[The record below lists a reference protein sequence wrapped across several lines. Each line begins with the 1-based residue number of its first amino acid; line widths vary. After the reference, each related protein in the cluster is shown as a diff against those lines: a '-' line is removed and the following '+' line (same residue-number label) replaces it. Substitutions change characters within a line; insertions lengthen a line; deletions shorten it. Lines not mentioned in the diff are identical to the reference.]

1 MNPHNMNRT
10 DVCLIIEGCFPYVR
24 GGVGNWIYNLIKE
37 LSDIDFSFMVIWP
50 SPNIPR
56 KLQYILPHNVKEIRE
71 VFVFANK
78 AEGRHRSGS
87 TERLLRV
94 LKLLDEDIYHAQTK
108 NFDKFLEV
116 ILSIDPVEINLQQLF
131 QSREAWASI
140 VELHENRY
148 PDESFIDLFW
158 TWRCS
163 RLPLFN
169 CIKAE
174 VPPARIYHCLS
185 TGYSGFLGVLASKR
199 FGSHL
204 LLTEH
209 GIYTQERKLELASAE
224 WLYEK
229 KDRGL
234 RFKKELSPLRQMW
247 LNVFKY
253 MGLLAYH
260 HCDLITTIFEGNRD
274 LQVLAGAP
282 EEKIWVIPN
291 GIDVERFS
299 KIRRISREKPEKL
312 QVGFVGRV
320 VPIKD
325 INTFLK
331 ACRILKNNYPKSEFF
346 IIGPYDEDPIY
357 YEECKRLSSLL
368 GLDDCLKFTGA
379 VDVEEYY
386 SKLHLVVLT
395 SIKEVF
401 PLAILE
407 ANAAGIPVVVSD
419 VGACRG
425 LLYGVTPEDR
435 ELGHSGVVA
444 RVANPEDTA
453 NALLKLI
460 NDPSLYEKMS
470 NAGRERV
477 RRFYNQKIVYS
488 RYRELYQ
495 RYL

>member
-1 MNPHNMNRT
+1 MNPHKMNGT

-24 GGVGNWIYNLIKE
+24 GGVSNWTYNLIKE
-37 LSDIDFSFMVIWP
+37 LSDINFSLMIIWP
-50 SPNIPR
+50 SQNISR
-56 KLQYILPHNVKEIRE
+56 KLQYTIPHNVKEIRE
-71 VFVFANK
+71 VFVCTYK
-78 AEGRHRSGS
+78 AKRKYRKNP
-87 TERLLRV
+87 TRKLLGV
-94 LKLLDEDIYHAQTK
+94 LKLLDEDIYNAQIK

-116 ILSIDPVEINLQQLF
+116 VLSIDTKEINLQQLF
-131 QSREAWASI
+131 QSQQAWASI
-140 VELHENRY
+140 VELHENHY

-204 LLTEH
+204 LITEH
-209 GIYTQERKLELASAE
+209 GIYNSERKIELASAD
-224 WLYEK
+224 WIYEQR
-229 KDRGL
+229 DRRL
-234 RFKKELSPLRQMW
+234 RFKKELSPLRQIW
-247 LNVFKY
+247 LNFFKY

-260 HCDLITTIFEGNRD
+260 HSDLIITIFEGNKD
-274 LQVLAGAP
+274 LQVLGGAP
-282 EEKIWVIPN
+282 EEKILVIPN

-299 KIRRISREKPEKL
+299 KIRRGSKGNPRKL
-312 QVGFVGRV
+312 QIGFVGQV

-325 INTFLK
+325 INTLLK
-331 ACRILKNNYPKSEFF
+331 AYRIIKHNYPESDFF

-357 YEECKRLSSLL
+357 YEECKKLSSLL

-395 SIKEVF
+395 SIKEVV
-401 PLAILE
+401 PLTILE
-407 ANAAGIPVVVSD
+407 ANAAGIPVVATD

-425 LLYGVTPEDR
+425 LLHGVTQEDR
-435 ELGHSGVVA
+435 EIGPSGIVTQ
-444 RVANPEDTA
+444 VANPEDTA
-453 NALLKLI
+453 NAILSLV
-460 NDPSLYEKMS
+460 NDQSLYEKMS

-477 RRFYNQKIVYS
+477 RRFYDQKIVYS